1 MSADQARMVTGVD
14 YAELL
19 QQVQA
24 AAALDRESAER
35 VLVATTVT
43 LAERLSRHE
52 LASCAC
58 GCPRSS
64 RR

>member
-1 MSADQARMVTGVD
+1 VD

-24 AAALDRESAER
+24 AAALDWESAER
-35 VLVATTVT
+35 VLVATTMT

-52 LASCAC
+52 LT
-58 GCPRSS
+58 
-64 RR
+64 